1 MKKWLETCRSVWKRS
16 SLQIWNADTGREE
29 TAMVREYFESVLQ
42 ENGGQIAEYAAKIEE
57 QQLELESVEK
67 KIVKI
72 QSKKE
77 FDVGYFSP
85 RRSENSLREQLGELL
100 KNREHLKA
108 ELQKFEEEKQ
118 MLEEKQENFQKMLD
132 EVLDMEKKANVSR
145 ET

>member
-1 MKKWLETCRSVWKRS
+1 MKKWLETCGSVWKRS

-108 ELQKFEEEKQ
+108 ELQKFEDEKQ
-118 MLEEKQENFQKMLD
+118 RLEEKQENFQKMLD

>member
-1 MKKWLETCRSVWKRS
+1 
-16 SLQIWNADTGREE
+16 
-29 TAMVREYFESVLQ
+29 MVREYFESVLQ

-100 KNREHLKA
+100 KNRKHLKA
-108 ELQKFEEEKQ
+108 ELQKF
-118 MLEEKQENFQKMLD
+118 EKQENFQKMLD

>member
-1 MKKWLETCRSVWKRS
+1 
-16 SLQIWNADTGREE
+16 
-29 TAMVREYFESVLQ
+29 MVREYFESVLQ

-85 RRSENSLREQLGELL
+85 RRRENSLREQLGELL

>member
-1 MKKWLETCRSVWKRS
+1 MKKWLETCGSVWKRS

-132 EVLDMEKKANVSR
+132 EVFDMEKKANVSR

>member
-1 MKKWLETCRSVWKRS
+1 
-16 SLQIWNADTGREE
+16 
-29 TAMVREYFESVLQ
+29 MVREYFESVLQ

-67 KIVKI
+67 KI

>member
-1 MKKWLETCRSVWKRS
+1 M
-16 SLQIWNADTGREE
+16 
-29 TAMVREYFESVLQ
+29 
-42 ENGGQIAEYAAKIEE
+42 
-57 QQLELESVEK
+57 
-67 KIVKI
+67 
-72 QSKKE
+72 
-77 FDVGYFSP
+77 
-85 RRSENSLREQLGELL
+85 REQLGELL

>member
-1 MKKWLETCRSVWKRS
+1 MKKWLETCGSVWKRS

-132 EVLDMEKKANVSR
+132 EVFDMEKKANV
-145 ET
+145 

>member
-1 MKKWLETCRSVWKRS
+1 MKKWLETCGSVWKRS

>member
-1 MKKWLETCRSVWKRS
+1 MKKWLETCGSVWKRS

-108 ELQKFEEEKQ
+108 ELQRFEEEKQ

>member
-1 MKKWLETCRSVWKRS
+1 
-16 SLQIWNADTGREE
+16 
-29 TAMVREYFESVLQ
+29 MVREYFESVLQ
-42 ENGGQIAEYAAKIEE
+42 ENGGRIAEYAAKIEE

-100 KNREHLKA
+100 KSRECLKE
-108 ELQKFEEEKQ
+108 ELQKLEEEKQ